1 MNENENRTGAQQRMR
16 DAVELLGGRAS
27 KDDYIA
33 EVHRLSVEDGGS
45 PRIDVLEKT
54 ALRGP
59 ALQAAGLA
67 KVKVNVGGDEEYQ
80 VWLQEDAQALLDTV
94 GRVTVGGGTG
104 VTGDSTILTHTSTTT
119 TSTKVA
125 GDVWFGLTRRDPSDY
140 PDTEQVQMI
149 NNPTGFVDGLDFMEL
164 MAIAFKKGYHHIS
177 EGPTGCGKTMAEKE
191 FCYQMGIPLYRIN
204 CKDGLTWDDLIG
216 YMTADEKGT
225 TFIDGL
231 LTRAVRYGGI
241 MYVDEMTSALPAVM
255 TGLNAVLDSGK
266 LVVPMTGETLTAH
279 DDFRV
284 AGSFNPGY
292 AGTNELNQATARRF
306 AGRFIFDYLEAD
318 VEVKVI
324 QQQSG
329 VGNPEVARELVT
341 LANDL
346 RTLQTQN
353 DIEMDCGTATLVNCM
368 GWLTD
373 ISLTR
378 AVEICIIGQAIP
390 DDRQQ
395 VRLACRQRLS
405 NFDS

>member
-1 MNENENRTGAQQRMR
+1 MNEDENRTGAQQRMR

-27 KDDYIA
+27 KDAYIA

-45 PRIDVLEKT
+45 PRLDVLEKT

-59 ALQAAGLA
+59 ALRAAGLA
-67 KVKVNVGGDEEYQ
+67 KVKIDLNGVEDYQ
-80 VWLQEDAQALLDTV
+80 VWLQEDAQALNDTV
-94 GRVTVGGGTG
+94 GRITVGNGNGVAQMTVDTTASIGT
-104 VTGDSTILTHTSTTT
+104 VN
-119 TSTKVA
+119 VA
-125 GDVWFGLTRRDPSDY
+125 GDVWFGITRRDPSDY
-140 PDTEQVQMI
+140 PDSEQVQMI
-149 NNPTGFVDGLDFMEL
+149 TKPTGFVDPNEWLEL

-191 FCYQMGIPLYRIN
+191 FCYQAGIPLYRIN
-204 CKDGLTWDDLIG
+204 CKDGLTWDDLLG
-216 YMTADEKGT
+216 YMTADENGT

-255 TGLNAVLDSGK
+255 TGLNAVMDSGK

-306 AGRFIFDYLEAD
+306 AGRFIYEYLDAD
-318 VEVKVI
+318 LEVKVI

-346 RTLQTQN
+346 RTLQQQN

-378 AVEICIIGQAIP
+378 AVETSIIGQAIP

-405 NFDS
+405 DFDA